1 MRKNRISEFLESIDS
16 EKWNCVYQINGMTLL
31 TSKEYNYR
39 CEDIVNLKIQLKKQK
54 EVINDY
60 KEEIS
65 NLLDI
70 INENY
75 NELKCT
81 FDEWKYID
89 SILSSI
95 GGKE

>member
-54 EVINDY
+54 EVIDKIY
-60 KEEIS
+60 KLIKQYIRKDGFLELNEWQTRD
-65 NLLDI
+65 LLDI
-70 INENY
+70 
-75 NELKCT
+75 LK
-81 FDEWKYID
+81 EV
-89 SILSSI
+89 S
-95 GGKE
+95 E